1 MIYFSFII
9 PHKNICALLTRCLAS
24 IPRREDIE
32 IIVVDDNSDP
42 SKVSFDEFP
51 GRADSTVQLVFT
63 KEGKGAGYARNVGIK
78 KAQGRWLLFADAD
91 DFYNPGCLEWM
102 DTYKDAK
109 EDIIYF
115 DYNTVYSDTLCAT
128 SPRTPTYR
136 HYLINEDEEGLR
148 YASDTPWPKMIKRS
162 LVEKY
167 ALQFDET
174 RVGND
179 LMFSAKA
186 GHFAHSIAICKQPI
200 YCSTIRPDSLWYG
213 VTYENLL
220 IRIEVACRYTRFV
233 EDLKRSRFR
242 IYSYGFVNKCKPYGR
257 KAYFKALWLYLR
269 KEYPKYIWTDFYRL
283 IKAKIK
289 TL

>member
-9 PHKNICALLTRCLAS
+9 PHKNIPSLLTRCLAS

-32 IIVVDDNSDP
+32 IIVVDDKSDP

-51 GRADSTVQLVFT
+51 GKTDTAVRLIFT
-63 KEGKGAGYARNVGIK
+63 KEGKGAGYARNIGMK
-78 KAQGRWLLFADAD
+78 EARGRWLLFTDAD
-91 DFYNPGCLEWM
+91 DFYNPGCLEWI
-102 DTYKDAK
+102 DSYKEAK

-115 DYNTVYSDTLCAT
+115 DYNTVYSDTLCET

-136 HYLINEDEEGLR
+136 RYLLQDDLEGLR
-148 YASDTPWPKMIKRS
+148 YASDTPWPKMIKRR
-162 LVEKY
+162 LVEEH

-174 RVGND
+174 PVGND

-186 GHFAHSIAICKQPI
+186 GHFARSIAICKYPL
-200 YCSTIRPDSLWYG
+200 YCSTIRSDSLWYG
-213 VTYENLL
+213 MTYENLL

-233 EDLKRSRFR
+233 EGLKRSRFR
-242 IYSYGFVNKCKPYGR
+242 IYSYGFVDKCKPFGK
-257 KAYFKALWLYLR
+257 KAYLKALWLYLR
-269 KEYPKYIWTDFYRL
+269 KEYPYYIAIDFYRL
-283 IKAKIK
+283 LKAKIK